1 MRMQFRK
8 HFRSV
13 RHLVARRLLDRER
26 KGASLA
32 SAPIGPF
39 ARFIQR
45 LMETPMAIPE
55 DLELE
60 SPVEGWIIEPKG
72 YVFVHTPAKDSSL
85 LADAPCA
92 LVGAQLLF
100 KEPFQSA
107 ADWRSKVLA
116 AGLTLTF
123 PSSETRNAFLREI
136 VPAYAMTGEL
146 PDRQYI
152 LPLLLISVITY
163 IVLTGMAY
171 LLPRYLTKRIED
183 EGPVGFALMFGN
195 VGFMGYPVVAS
206 IFGHEAIFYAAVLNV
221 VNTFAVFTIGTMLI
235 TGKSEVEGSK
245 FQKKVLYS
253 TPMLAAYLTMAIVAL
268 RIDNIPAFISQPL
281 TMIGNITVP
290 AALLIVGS
298 SMSHLSPRAML
309 GNGTVYATTLFRLAI
324 LPIAIYYLCR
334 ALGFSEFVVNINTIV
349 IAMPVATYGTILCL
363 RHGKDT
369 TFITEVTFI
378 TTLISM
384 LTIPALVMVFF

>member
-1 MRMQFRK
+1 MATVMITLFAIVVVGYAAGK
-8 HFRSV
+8 LGYLGGTFDK
-13 RHLVARRLLDRER
+13 RL
-26 KGASLA
+26 
-32 SAPIGPF
+32 
-39 ARFIQR
+39 
-45 LMETPMAIPE
+45 
-55 DLELE
+55 
-60 SPVEGWIIEPKG
+60 
-72 YVFVHTPAKDSSL
+72 
-85 LADAPCA
+85 
-92 LVGAQLLF
+92 
-100 KEPFQSA
+100 
-107 ADWRSKVLA
+107 SKVVIDITCPALI
-116 AGLTLTF
+116 L
-123 PSSETRNAFLREI
+123 SS
-136 VPAYAMTGEL
+136 AMTGEL
-146 PDRQYI
+146 PDRRYI

-163 IVLTGMAY
+163 IVLTGIAY

-183 EGPVGFALMFGN
+183 EGPIGFALMFGN

-268 RIDNIPAFISQPL
+268 RIDNIPAFIIQPL

-334 ALGFSEFVVNINTIV
+334 ALGFSEFVVNINTLV

-378 TTLISM
+378 TTLLSM